1 MEHDSPE
8 QTLGVDSNATYEQIE
23 IAYHQRLG
31 EIANALSRNLT
42 DAASQADLEY
52 ERERIHRAYKSLIH
66 STHRSHSPMDAI
78 ISAELFPVLEPFEVP
93 HNVVSFARRTGATA
107 AQTEESAHAA
117 AKPHLPETTPDAPQ
131 SDLEALLGM
140 PRFVENRIRDE
151 EDDESVLLPL
161 GTLDVQ
167 KETLEVQKPTHRA
180 TNLPRRIRSV
190 IGEHDKEV
198 VGVRTPN
205 SSSTGGKQ
213 KLYDILGQIRE
224 PNGALLIQ
232 MREALG
238 VTAEELSSRTKIL
251 SRHIRAL
258 EHDDFNALPAPVYY
272 RGFVDSYL
280 RYLGIENM
288 GLVNAFVQRY
298 QKLRQTT
305 PPIQSRG

>member
-1 MEHDSPE
+1 MEHESPE
-8 QTLGVDSNATYEQIE
+8 HILGIDSNATHEQLE

-31 EIANALSRNLT
+31 ELTNAMLRNSSDLSIL
-42 DAASQADLEY
+42 AELEN
-52 ERERIHRAYKSLIH
+52 ERERIHRAYKLRFQSSKL
-66 STHRSHSPMDAI
+66 SHSPMDGI

-93 HNVVSFARRTGATA
+93 DNVVSFARRTGASA
-107 AQTEESAHAA
+107 AQNDESELSFGTPSSFEKSKEE
-117 AKPHLPETTPDAPQ
+117 PQ
-131 SDLEALLGM
+131 PDLEALLGM
-140 PRFVENRIRDE
+140 PRIVENRMRDD

-161 GTLDVQ
+161 DSLQ
-167 KETLEVQKPTHRA
+167 QAAPTPSSRM
-180 TNLPRRIRSV
+180 TPRRIKSV

-205 SSSTGGKQ
+205 SRSAGGMQ
-213 KLYDILGQIRE
+213 KLYDILGQNRE

-238 VTAEELSSRTKIL
+238 VTAEEIAIRTKIL
-251 SRHIRAL
+251 SRHIEAI
-258 EHDDFNALPAPVYY
+258 EHDNLNALPAAVYY

-298 QKLRQTT
+298 QKLRLNFPQA
-305 PPIQSRG
+305 PSHG

>member
-1 MEHDSPE
+1 MEHESPE
-8 QTLGVDSNATYEQIE
+8 QTLGLDSNATHEQIE
-23 IAYHQRLG
+23 IAYHHRLR
-31 EIANALSRNLT
+31 EIANALSRSVT
-42 DAASQADLEY
+42 DPGAQADLEY
-52 ERERIHRAYKSLIH
+52 ERERIHRAYKLLFH

-93 HNVVSFARRTGATA
+93 HNVVSFARRTGASA
-107 AQTEESAHAA
+107 AQNQDSTHAA
-117 AKPHLPETTPDAPQ
+117 AKPHLIEKAQDAPQ

-140 PRFVENRIRDE
+140 PRFIENRMRDD

-161 GTLDVQ
+161 AP
-167 KETLEVQKPTHRA
+167 LEAPKPIPRVTK
-180 TNLPRRIRSV
+180 LPRTIRSV

-205 SSSTGGKQ
+205 STSTGGKQ

>member
-1 MEHDSPE
+1 MEHESPE
-8 QTLGVDSNATYEQIE
+8 QTLGVDSNATCEQIE

-52 ERERIHRAYKSLIH
+52 ERERIHRAYKLLIH
-66 STHRSHSPMDAI
+66 STHRSHSPMDGI

-117 AKPHLPETTPDAPQ
+117 AKTHLHEKTQDAPQ

-140 PRFVENRIRDE
+140 PRFVENRIRDD

-167 KETLEVQKPTHRA
+167 KPTHRV
-180 TNLPRRIRSV
+180 TNLPRTIRSV